1 LVLFF
6 KKEPASSAPAAAWFP
21 AYQFRWQASFA
32 VVTGPLPEMPMQYD
46 VSFGTAP
53 GQTFRLAVLGDFS
66 GRANAGLPQ
75 TGRALATRKPVRVDA
90 DNIDSVVERMKLSLH
105 LTLDAAMGAVAV
117 RIASMDDFHPNQLV
131 DNVDLFQGLLALR
144 KSLAS
149 RAGFDRAS
157 REVFS
162 WGGLRPCRRRVR
174 PAARPS
180 PPIAGCRISPA

>member
-1 LVLFF
+1 L
-6 KKEPASSAPAAAWFP
+6 
-21 AYQFRWQASFA
+21 FA

-53 GQTFRLAVLGDFS
+53 ARACTAPGQTFRLAVLGDFS
-66 GRANAGLPQ
+66 GRANAGLLQ
-75 TGRALATRKPVRVDA
+75 TGGALATRKPVRVDA
-90 DNIDSVVERMKLSLH
+90 DNIDSVVERMKLSLQ

-117 RIASMDDFHPNQLV
+117 PIASMDDFHPDQLV

-162 WGGLRPCRRRVR
+162 WGGLRPCRRRRVR